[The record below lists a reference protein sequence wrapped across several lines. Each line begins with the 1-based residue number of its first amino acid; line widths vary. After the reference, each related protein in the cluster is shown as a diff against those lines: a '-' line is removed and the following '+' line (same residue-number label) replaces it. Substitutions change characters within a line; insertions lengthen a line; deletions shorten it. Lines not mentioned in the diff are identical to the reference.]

1 VIHSKSPN
9 PDLWVLLIHP
19 DPVIDS
25 NPWWSAS
32 AVAVLINTKLDI
44 TRSITDALNNLKKDN
59 RKPLAKRQY
68 PTIIST

>member
-1 VIHSKSPN
+1 MLIDFLEHSCSQE
-9 PDLWVLLIHP
+9 W
-19 DPVIDS
+19 
-25 NPWWSAS
+25 WWSAS